1 MACVAT
7 NLAFIFPGGQ
17 EMILILIVGIM
28 LFGRRLPEVGRAVAK
43 TVTQL
48 RQGLNKIKEEMD
60 LDEEVAE
67 LRHSVREVRDTVTNS
82 VEAPRRAIKDPGRA
96 LMNLTNESLS
106 APSLSEI
113 QDDLKSSLL
122 ESEPAVDAVNAPDS
136 AETPTTSSVEST
148 SGRPASGQ
156 APDQV

>member
-1 MACVAT
+1 MACVAA

-17 EMILILIVGIM
+17 EMIVILIVGIM

-43 TVTQL
+43 TVVQL

-67 LRHSVREVRDTVTNS
+67 LRHSVREVRDTITNS

-96 LMNLTNESLS
+96 LMDLTNESLS

-122 ESEPAVDAVNAPDS
+122 ETEPAADAVDAPDS
-136 AETPTTSSVEST
+136 AGTTTTSSIEST
-148 SGRPASGQ
+148 DGQPASEQ
-156 APDQV
+156 TPDQV